1 MPQKQELVDFLTAD
15 NNVGVLLVVQMGGA
29 PEELQLIIQTATY
42 DEAIKG
48 LRERQAY
55 IVRALGVKEHR
66 VSLGVFN
73 NLFIAAEHPI
83 LHHHNAARYKVTFAG
98 QPADTNALVL
108 DIQATYG
115 AVFGPWRD
123 LAEDLN
129 REQPLYDLLG
139 AGAGTLGVMPE
150 PAARRMTTVFAH
162 HKMTA
167 TLEQVEAER
176 ATPDDDDKASV
187 FETDL
192 KLLALDDSYFVA
204 YSFAVDHMHVKGK

>member
-1 MPQKQELVDFLTAD
+1 MPKKQELVNFLTSD
-15 NNVGVLLVVQMGGA
+15 NNVGVLLVTQMGGA

-42 DEAIKG
+42 DESIKG

-83 LHHHNAARYKVTFAG
+83 LHHHNAARHKVNFEG
-98 QPADTNALVL
+98 QPDDANALVL

-129 REQPLYDLLG
+129 REKPLFDLLQS
-139 AGAGTLGVMPE
+139 GAGTLGIMPE
-150 PAARRMTTVFAH
+150 PAANRVLKVFEH
-162 HKMTA
+162 HNMTA
-167 TLEQVEAER
+167 TLEQDEAER

-204 YSFAVDHMHVKGK
+204 YSFVVDHMNVKG

>member
-1 MPQKQELVDFLTAD
+1 VPKKQELVDFLTPD
-15 NNVGVLLVVQMGGA
+15 TNVGVLLMTQMGGA

-42 DEAIKG
+42 DESIQG

-66 VSLGVFN
+66 VSMGVFN
-73 NLFIAAEHPI
+73 NLFIASEHPI
-83 LHHHNAARYKVTFAG
+83 LYHHNAARHKVLFEG
-98 QPADTNALVL
+98 NPADANALVL

-129 REQPLYDLLG
+129 REKPLFDLVTSG
-139 AGAGTLGVMPE
+139 AGELGVMPE
-150 PAARRMTTVFAH
+150 PAAKRLLKVFEH

-176 ATPDDDDKASV
+176 TTPDDDDKASV

-192 KLLALDDSYFVA
+192 KILALDDSYFVA
-204 YSFAVDHMHVKGK
+204 YSFVVDHMNVRG

>member
-1 MPQKQELVDFLTAD
+1 MPQKQELVNFLSAD
-15 NNVGVLLVVQMGGA
+15 ENVGVLLVTQMGGA

-42 DEAIKG
+42 DESIQG
-48 LRERQAY
+48 LLERQAY

-73 NLFIAAEHPI
+73 NLFIAPEHPI
-83 LHHHNAARYKVTFAG
+83 LYHHNAARHAVKFEGKPDDA
-98 QPADTNALVL
+98 NALVL

-129 REQPLYDLLG
+129 REKPLFDLLQSG
-139 AGAGTLGVMPE
+139 SGTLGTMPE
-150 PAARRMTTVFAH
+150 PAAKRMVKVFEH

-167 TLEQVEAER
+167 TLEQVEGER
-176 ATPDDDDKASV
+176 ANPDADDKASM

-192 KLLALDDSYFVA
+192 KNP
-204 YSFAVDHMHVKGK
+204 GIR